1 MFPTPIQKYSI
12 PVNIIYRVAL
22 LVTLFIW
29 LMPLIAV
36 MLTSI
41 RTYDDILAG
50 NYWGW
55 PKEIAAI
62 ENYSY
67 IFEDGRMAR
76 YFLNSMIITLPT
88 VFGTLLFSSMAGFS
102 LAMHKFKLNILL
114 FCMFIAGNF
123 VPFQILMIPVRGL
136 TLHSLTVMLISL
148 SVAPDE
154 VRCDSVLAR
163 TPPAIVMSL
172 NDITACP
179 LGPYA
184 STWRLEVFSTR

>member
-12 PVNIIYRVAL
+12 PVNILYRVAL
-22 LVTLFIW
+22 IVILFIW

-55 PKEIAAI
+55 PKDIAAI

-88 VFGTLLFSSMAGFS
+88 VFGTLLLSSMAGFS
-102 LAMHKFKLNILL
+102 LAMHRFKLNILE
-114 FCMFIAGNF
+114 
-123 VPFQILMIPVRGL
+123 
-136 TLHSLTVMLISL
+136 S
-148 SVAPDE
+148 
-154 VRCDSVLAR
+154 
-163 TPPAIVMSL
+163 
-172 NDITACP
+172 
-179 LGPYA
+179 
-184 STWRLEVFSTR
+184 

>member
-12 PVNIIYRVAL
+12 PVNILYRVAL
-22 LVTLFIW
+22 IVTLFIW

-55 PKEIAAI
+55 PKDIAAI
-62 ENYSY
+62 ENYSA

-88 VFGTLLFSSMAGFS
+88 VFGTLLLSSMAGFS
-102 LAMHKFKLNILL
+102 LAMHRFKLNILL

-136 TLHSLTVMLISL
+136 SLIH
-148 SVAPDE
+148 
-154 VRCDSVLAR
+154 
-163 TPPAIVMSL
+163 I
-172 NDITACP
+172 
-179 LGPYA
+179 
-184 STWRLEVFSTR
+184 